1 MQINK
6 KNTLII
12 LSVNFSMRQN
22 GERKLF
28 CFFFVFLNHSKVR
41 KTAHQVFLWGASKLE
56 HVNTFCKNEKY
67 KMIRVWEKKYKTAQV
82 T

>member
-1 MQINK
+1 
-6 KNTLII
+6 
-12 LSVNFSMRQN
+12 MRQN

-28 CFFFVFLNHSKVR
+28 CFFVFLNHSKVR

-67 KMIRVWEKKYKTAQV
+67 KMIRVWEKNIKLLK
-82 T
+82 

>member
-6 KNTLII
+6 KKHLDHLICK
-12 LSVNFSMRQN
+12 LLN
-22 GERKLF
+22 ETKWRKKTV
-28 CFFFVFLNHSKVR
+28 FVFLNHSKVR

-67 KMIRVWEKKYKTAQV
+67 KMIRVWGKKYKTAQV

>member
-6 KNTLII
+6 NTLIFL

-22 GERKLF
+22 GEKNLKKKK
-28 CFFFVFLNHSKVR
+28 NHSKVR
-41 KTAHQVFLWGASKLE
+41 KTAHQVFLWGASKPE

-67 KMIRVWEKKYKTAQV
+67 KMMKVWEKKRNIKLLK
-82 T
+82 

>member
-1 MQINK
+1 MEKENCF
-6 KNTLII
+6 
-12 LSVNFSMRQN
+12 VFF
-22 GERKLF
+22 LF
-28 CFFFVFLNHSKVR
+28 FLNHSKVR